1 MLVRTSKRIS
11 NTEDIEWLLK
21 EAGING
27 VDDVQGL
34 TVSEFVEKYSRS
46 HFCNSCLDRLLE
58 LGVVYVPEG
67 EVRVNDL
74 PITTRLRNILL
85 RNNVYVLSDI
95 KKYAREDI
103 LKFRNLGAGTMKEL
117 EAICEKE
124 GIHIPTLKE
133 IEARMLGVKFSDRQL
148 SRMFDLKI
156 LYPEDFLRLTEEDV
170 EYLIHLDKGM
180 RKKIEKM
187 QKLCEKISF

>member
-95 KKYAREDI
+95 RKYAREDI
-103 LKFRNLGAGTMKEL
+103 LKFRNLGDGTMKEL
-117 EAICEKE
+117 ETICEKE
-124 GIHIPTLKE
+124 GIHLITLKE

-156 LYPEDFLRLTEEDV
+156 LYPEDFLRLTEDDV
-170 EYLIHLDKGM
+170 EYLVHLDKGM

-187 QKLCEKISF
+187 QKLCKK

>member
-11 NTEDIEWLLK
+11 STDDIEWLLH

-27 VDDVQGL
+27 VDEVQGL

-95 KKYAREDI
+95 RKYTREDI
-103 LKFRNLGAGTMKEL
+103 LKFRNLGDGTMKEL
-117 EAICEKE
+117 ETICEKE
-124 GIHIPTLKE
+124 GIHLITLKE

-170 EYLIHLDKGM
+170 EYLVHLDKGM

-187 QKLCEKISF
+187 QKLCN

>member
-11 NTEDIEWLLK
+11 STDDIEWLLH

-27 VDDVQGL
+27 VDAVQGL

-46 HFCNSCLDRLLE
+46 HFCNACLDRLLE

-67 EVRVNDL
+67 EIRVNDL

-95 KKYAREDI
+95 RKYAREEI
-103 LKFRNLGAGTMKEL
+103 LKFRNLGDGTMKEL
-117 EAICEKE
+117 EDICEKE
-124 GIHIPTLKE
+124 GIHLITLKE

-170 EYLIHLDKGM
+170 EYLVHLDKGM

-187 QKLCEKISF
+187 QKLCKK

>member
-11 NTEDIEWLLK
+11 STDDIEWLLQ

-27 VDDVQGL
+27 VNEVQGL

-95 KKYAREDI
+95 RKYAREDI
-103 LKFRNLGAGTMKEL
+103 LKFRNLGDGTMKEL
-117 EAICEKE
+117 ETICEKE
-124 GIHIPTLKE
+124 GIHLITLKE

-170 EYLIHLDKGM
+170 EYLVHLDKGM

-187 QKLCEKISF
+187 QKLCN

>member
-124 GIHIPTLKE
+124 GIHLLTLKE

-148 SRMFDLKI
+148 SKMFDLKI
-156 LYPEDFLRLTEEDV
+156 LYPEDFLRLTEDDV
-170 EYLIHLDKGM
+170 EYLVHLDKGM

-187 QKLCEKISF
+187 QKLCKK